1 MEYRAGD
8 SDEAAQGSGA
18 ELRIKAASMA
28 ERLEKT
34 ANEMAQRGYESVI
47 FSVTNSAKAIAV
59 FSIGKTD

>member
-1 MEYRAGD
+1 MKQHKAVVLNYAPR
-8 SDEAAQGSGA
+8 
-18 ELRIKAASMA
+18 AASMA

-47 FSVTNSAKAIAV
+47 FSVTNSTKAIAV

>member
-1 MEYRAGD
+1 
-8 SDEAAQGSGA
+8 
-18 ELRIKAASMA
+18 MA

-47 FSVTNSAKAIAV
+47 FSVTNSTKAIAV